1 MFAPTRTASTAPA
14 PAGAVSGN
22 STSTAGRLLITL
34 ASTAASAATASRAGS
49 DVPPVIR
56 CSQETAAEP
65 VAGDRA
71 HHDAQGQHEGEEG
84 HVRGTGDRGR
94 GGCGAGPGRGRRAAS
109 APAQAAKAGLM
120 PAVEATT
127 KPASVHATVTSANSG
142 VRGGSAVVGA
152 ALRRPGRWRRSG
164 ARRRY
169 STAMAASQSTA
180 VRAAKRVKLTPLA
193 ANASRLVRL
202 ETGNSREDRSNS
214 PVDAG
219 PRQSLETAGAAP
231 APGREARE
239 PRWRGGSGREAVLP
253 GVVAGRRQP
262 GQERDGRPDGL
273 PGRAVPG
280 SAGSGSSPTPWPAGR
295 GRPPGQAPGTT
306 SVPLPAGRR
315 RPGPGAAGR
324 KSAGSGWSPI
334 QFRANRSP
342 PSLPSA
348 ARRAAGSRAARTRS

>member
-1 MFAPTRTASTAPA
+1 MCSDAHKGPGVGQVRADIHPDKDGEHGTCPGGGGQRQQHQHGGQVVDHVGQHGGQRRHGEQGRQRRA
-14 PAGAVSGN
+14 AGDQVLQS
-22 STSTAGRLLITL
+22 
-34 ASTAASAATASRAGS
+34 
-49 DVPPVIR
+49 
-56 CSQETAAEP
+56 AAEP

-219 PRQSLETAGAAP
+219 PRQSLTAGA
-231 APGREARE
+231 
-239 PRWRGGSGREAVLP
+239 
-253 GVVAGRRQP
+253 
-262 GQERDGRPDGL
+262 
-273 PGRAVPG
+273 
-280 SAGSGSSPTPWPAGR
+280 
-295 GRPPGQAPGTT
+295 
-306 SVPLPAGRR
+306 
-315 RPGPGAAGR
+315 RPGPGGPGAQVARRVRSRGCSPRRGR
-324 KSAGSGWSPI
+324 
-334 QFRANRSP
+334 R
-342 PSLPSA
+342 PSA
-348 ARRAAGSRAARTRS
+348 AGTGTRRPPRRSARPGQCPPGVPAAAHPPRPGLRGGPAAGAGTGTSVHSRCRQVAAARGLARLDEVAGSAR